1 MNKKSALLTKYKY
14 LYEKNPRSKVFAPLA
29 ETYRK
34 LGMFKEGVQIL
45 RDGIKIHPSYTLGY
59 IVLANIYFD
68 EGHYELAYSTVRS
81 FVSTNL
87 ENITLQRLFGK
98 ICLELNKFDEALET
112 YKLMLLLNPKDDDVI
127 EKVRTLEDKLNYS
140 VVIEDKVEDTN
151 DLFDDKDD
159 WVQVDFNKDS
169 VVEDKVESVDNW
181 QQENSVKSKINFD
194 EIEVKEHDLS
204 SDYYFEDYDNESE
217 DVITAQD
224 DELDDQDETQ
234 DKKIISHK
242 LIDLYYSQGH
252 IEKAIDLLREAL
264 SQSPD
269 DEQSLTK
276 LEAFQRQLDEESSID
291 ELVESASHSEILEE
305 DNLKENLE
313 HFLELIKS
321 RAKSKQDESNYN

>member
-34 LGMFKEGVQIL
+34 LGMYKEGIQIL

-81 FVSTNL
+81 FVSSNL

-112 YKLMLLLNPKDDDVI
+112 YKLMLLLNPKDEDVI
-127 EKVRTLEDKLNYS
+127 ERVKALEDKLNYS
-140 VVIEDKVEDTN
+140 VVIDERRQEPRE
-151 DLFDDKDD
+151 LFDDKDD

-169 VVEDKVESVDNW
+169 VVQSKEESIDDW
-181 QQENSVKSKINFD
+181 QQENSVKNKINFD

-204 SDYYFEDYDNESE
+204 SDYYFEDYDNDSD
-217 DVITAQD
+217 DVITAED
-224 DELDDQDETQ
+224 DKLNDEDELQ

-252 IEKAIDLLREAL
+252 IEKAIELLKEAIT
-264 SQSPD
+264 QSPN
-269 DEQSLTK
+269 DEQSLIK
-276 LEAFQRQLDEESSID
+276 LEKFQRQLDEENSI
-291 ELVESASHSEILEE
+291 EQLVESASHSEILEE
-305 DNLKENLE
+305 DNLKESLE
-313 HFLELIKS
+313 HFLDLIKS
-321 RAKSKQDESNYN
+321 RAKSKQNENNYN